1 MLTVLLCE
9 RCRSDNTRD
18 EAHRSR
24 QLGFLPSFSNSSDLR
39 EQVRFVNTGNN
50 YPYKCIDQ
58 VPENERT
65 TKDAKVNSPQG
76 STVNL
81 GVGTDK

>member
-1 MLTVLLCE
+1 MLTALLRE

-24 QLGFLPSFSNSSDLR
+24 RLGFLPSFSNSSDLR
-39 EQVRFVNTGNN
+39 EQVRFVNTGND

-76 STVNL
+76 STVDTW
-81 GVGTDK
+81 VGADK

>member
-39 EQVRFVNTGNN
+39 EQVRLVNTGNN
-50 YPYKCIDQ
+50 YPT
-58 VPENERT
+58 NAL
-65 TKDAKVNSPQG
+65 TKDQKTSAQPK
-76 STVNL
+76 TL
-81 GVGTDK
+81 R

>member
-1 MLTVLLCE
+1 MLTALLRE

-24 QLGFLPSFSNSSDLR
+24 RLRFLPSFSDSSDLR
-39 EQVRFVNTGNN
+39 EQVRFVNTGND
-50 YPYKCIDQ
+50 YPYKCIEQ

-76 STVNL
+76 STVDTW
-81 GVGTDK
+81 VGADK